1 MVLLGFSWGDTNGYL
16 IISER
21 PLTTNQVQFG
31 KLVNFSG
38 LLTPIW
44 VRSYIQERAWVIQ
57 KQPKHQEAHSDGGDN
72 SQKCVLV

>member
-44 VRSYIQERAWVIQ
+44 VRSYIQERA
-57 KQPKHQEAHSDGGDN
+57 
-72 SQKCVLV
+72 